1 MLSNYCWHGTTVD
14 TALRLANTDYDTVA
28 RNTFGLKPYKNA
40 HKHHPV
46 TLWVA
51 AARPHCK
58 WALELGLALRLGRA
72 LPRGWGW
79 RFGSSS
85 GLGPPPRPVGE
96 VRARAVQRQTRSTL
110 SSAGTPR
117 RTGKP

>member
-1 MLSNYCWHGTTVD
+1 MAASRSHAAAGRALELGR
-14 TALRLANTDYDTVA
+14 ALRL
-28 RNTFGLKPYKNA
+28 GL
-40 HKHHPV
+40 
-46 TLWVA
+46 
-51 AARPHCK
+51 
-58 WALELGLALRLGRA
+58 ALLLGLALRLGLAPPLELGLALRLGLALASRLGLALRLGRA